1 MAEHAHT
8 TSGSSANT
16 RPPAVARRDLAAGG
30 IAMLVL
36 AAAAAGADKAQ
47 EMDGAL
53 LAAVAELRERDAENE
68 KLKLI
73 LRGPIGEDS
82 DRAHKYCDEF
92 LWDRLD
98 ELVDTIINLPAKTPE
113 GIRGKAW
120 ALELWLNREVPNF
133 IDEKFE
139 DCAESPHL
147 LAMSLARDIL
157 GRASA

>member
-1 MAEHAHT
+1 MAKHAHT
-8 TSGSSANT
+8 ISGTTPRNPS
-16 RPPAVARRDLAAGG
+16 RRDIAAGG

-36 AAAAAGADKAQ
+36 AATAAGVDKAA
-47 EMDGAL
+47 ELDGEL
-53 LAAVAELRERDAENE
+53 LAAVAELRERDAEDN

-73 LRGPIGEDS
+73 LRGPAGEENE
-82 DRAHKYCDEF
+82 RAHKYCDEF

-98 ELVDTIINLPAKTPE
+98 ELVDTIIDLPAKTPE